1 MNLLPPAQV
10 FVLMVTAI
18 GSSLFYT
25 LKSLVERPGE
35 IFSLLATTL
44 PYSTHFYLSYFPF
57 QWCCCHLLQ
66 IQPFFFIP
74 CFPALPPCHLRQH
87 PRHLAP
93 WLRTVYAAEVTRYH
107 VAVKYFALKALRG
120 AERAIEACEPEDQ
133 AHYGRPDFD

>member
-1 MNLLPPAQV
+1 MNLLLPAQV

-25 LKSLVERPGE
+25 LKSLVERPGD

-66 IQPFFFIP
+66 IQPFFFSCDSSRAFRPYRLVICGNTRDTWPMAEDRLCCGGYTLP
-74 CFPALPPCHLRQH
+74 C
-87 PRHLAP
+87 
-93 WLRTVYAAEVTRYH
+93 
-107 VAVKYFALKALRG
+107 
-120 AERAIEACEPEDQ
+120 
-133 AHYGRPDFD
+133 GREIFCSESLEGG